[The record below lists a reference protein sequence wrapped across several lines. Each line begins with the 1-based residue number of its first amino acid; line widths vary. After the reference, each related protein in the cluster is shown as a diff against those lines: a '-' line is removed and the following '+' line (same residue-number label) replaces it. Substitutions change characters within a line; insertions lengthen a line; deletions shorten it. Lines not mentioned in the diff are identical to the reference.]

1 MKKLIIA
8 LLTLVLFASC
18 GSNADDSNVKVGDVY
33 YSDGTTA
40 HVDSRNKS
48 KDNQV
53 AGFVVSIKN
62 GKPAVIMCR
71 KAGMNNAADSKNAV
85 YNRAQY
91 LQSQRIM
98 QEKEKQE
105 GQVIADVEEESRTD
119 IGGKDSYL
127 SFKNETLKDNYQN
140 YLYNWIDSLN
150 NPGDENYIA
159 LPDDAIWYIPTIFEL
174 QKNKDKNGKYP
185 YLKFFGDFQKGKND
199 SEINEL
205 CGEKISLE
213 RQDEHYYEVVY
224 AFQSSTLRLSPSGN
238 DPEGNQS
245 LELLAY
251 IDAFYSIYDH
261 LYNHEWT
268 DDFMVTSNFD
278 YILWVAFAEVN

>member
-71 KAGMNNAADSKNAV
+71 KLVEKSDIDWRYYMTNKTRKDCFPSQHVFDSNGTELSKT
-85 YNRAQY
+85 
-91 LQSQRIM
+91 
-98 QEKEKQE
+98 
-105 GQVIADVEEESRTD
+105 DVS
-119 IGGKDSYL
+119 GKDSYSQYL
-127 SFKNETLKDNYQN
+127 SQEDSVKNTCVY
-140 YLYNWIDSLN
+140 YRWIDSLSD
-150 NPGDENYIA
+150 PEDANYIA
-159 LPDDAIWYIPTIFEL
+159 LPDGAKWYIPTMFEL
-174 QKNKDKNGKYP
+174 KAAKDKKGNYP
-185 YLKFFGDFQKGKND
+185 YLKFFEDFQKGKND

-213 RQDEHYYEVVY
+213 RQDKNYYEVVY

-238 DPEGNQS
+238 DQEGNQS

-251 IDAFYSIYDH
+251 IDAFYPIYDH

-268 DDFMVTSNFD
+268 GDFMVTSNFD